1 MPRLSSPD
9 PEFPLVLKSRGPG
22 TSSSMKLGVLF
33 AFQGSP
39 DNYQSFFFFSEFLSL
54 SSKRLSYVICS
65 RNYIFSRLTKLALSN
80 KTHLVIFTFTFL
92 SFFFLYVLDVFQWDG
107 LTACP

>member
-1 MPRLSSPD
+1 MQLILLLIKKFLFESFRCANGSVKVHCTSQHPVTIAA

-39 DNYQSFFFFSEFLSL
+39 DYYRSLFIFLCLFSR
-54 SSKRLSYVICS
+54 RLSYVICS
-65 RNYIFSRLTKLALSN
+65 HNYIFSRLTKLAL
-80 KTHLVIFTFTFL
+80 L
-92 SFFFLYVLDVFQWDG
+92 
-107 LTACP
+107 